1 MKQIFVLTLL
11 ALSQFFLQ
19 PVNAQDRRQGAGGS
33 GQGDMSN
40 FSGTVRGRVID
51 ASSGVPVEYANIVF
65 YRLRDS
71 SLVTGGVTDLKG
83 DFELQKVPGGRYYV
97 EVMFIGYQKLRI
109 DNVMVTPRQPE
120 VAMGEIKLASTSE
133 NLEAVVVTGDK
144 KMIQHNLDKK
154 VYNVGKD
161 VTAEGGTALEI
172 MQNIPSVEVDMEG
185 NVSLRGSQN
194 VTILVDG
201 RPSTFSSIEE
211 IPANIIESVEVV
223 TNPSARYDPDG
234 LSGLINIVLKKKR
247 DPGYHGMA
255 MINAGTGDKY
265 NASLNFNY
273 RQNKFNLFT
282 NISYR
287 QFRMTGSTFT
297 DNVFSNTLNNTYNS
311 QDQNFRREGKFVSIR
326 GGSDYFINSSNTI
339 TLSGGFNTRDFDL
352 WDFAQTD
359 NFSELVP
366 TPTSFFRLNDSDNGF
381 SSFDI
386 SLNYK
391 KNGKKQGQELTADA
405 FYNRNVGSFGS
416 NMNQWWVDNL
426 SPEQFEKTNSDI
438 FGNTITVQTDL
449 IQPIGNGGRIEGGVK
464 GVMRK
469 QDIDYVFSFLN
480 GDWQN
485 DATRSN
491 RFIYNEQLLSAY
503 AIYSNTLGK
512 FSYQG
517 GIRAE
522 QAFTEGE
529 QVVNNTKT
537 PREFFNLFPSAH
549 IKWDINSKNSTQ
561 IAYSKR
567 VSRPN
572 SRVLNPFVNYSDPK
586 NLSMGNPLLNPE
598 FTNSLELSYFY
609 NLPKTKFSATAYYRN
624 TTDIISRYV
633 DRVNNSDTLIS
644 TYLNINK
651 SQNIGLEGVLTQNI
665 TNWWKINGSAG
676 YFATELDA
684 PDLQEAARKGTSWN
698 AKATST
704 WNIGRSLEV
713 QLNGNYRSPMIS
725 AGGTGM
731 RFWESGGGQGKTDE
745 MFWFDIGMRM
755 QVLKKKGTITLR
767 VSDVLKTMNHKA
779 YTYGSNFT
787 SDIERIRESRVIFLG
802 FSYRINE
809 FRQRREKRADDEGSY
824 MDME

>member
-1 MKQIFVLTLL
+1 MKKILFLTLL
-11 ALSQFFLQ
+11 ALSQFNIQ
-19 PVNAQDRRQGAGGS
+19 HANAQSRGQGS
-33 GQGDMSN
+33 GGMGQVDMSS
-40 FSGTVRGRVID
+40 FTGTVRGRVVD
-51 ASSGVPVEYANIVF
+51 ASSGVPVEYANVVF

-71 SLVTGGVTDLKG
+71 LLVTGGVTDLKG
-83 DFELQKVPGGRYYV
+83 EFELLKVPGGRYYV
-97 EVMFIGYQKLRI
+97 EIVFIGYQKLRI

-120 VAMGEIKLASTSE
+120 VALGEIKLASTSE
-133 NLEAVVVTGDK
+133 NIDAVVVTGEK

-154 VYNVGKD
+154 VFNVGKD

-211 IPANIIESVEVV
+211 IPANIVESIEVV

-247 DPGYHGMA
+247 DPGYHGMV
-255 MINAGTGDKY
+255 MLNAGTGDKY

-273 RQNKFNLFT
+273 RQNKFNFFT

-287 QFRMTGSTFT
+287 QFRMTGATFT
-297 DNVFSNTLNNTYNS
+297 DNFFSNSLNNIYNS
-311 QDQNFRREGKFVSIR
+311 QDQDFRRHGKFVSIR

-339 TLSGGFNTRDFDL
+339 TLSGGYNTRDFDS
-352 WDFAQTD
+352 WDLSQTD
-359 NFSELVP
+359 NFSDLVP
-366 TPTSFFRLNDSDNGF
+366 TPTSFFRLNDSENGF

-386 SLNYK
+386 SMNYK
-391 KNGKKQGQELTADA
+391 RVGKKQGQELTADA
-405 FYNRNVGSFGS
+405 FYNSNVGSFGS
-416 NMNQWWVDNL
+416 NMNQWWVNNL

-449 IQPIGNGGRIEGGVK
+449 IQPIGNGGRLETGVK
-464 GVMRK
+464 GVSRV
-469 QDIDYVFSFLN
+469 QDNDYVFSFLN
-480 GDWQN
+480 GTWQN
-485 DATRSN
+485 DANRSN

-517 GIRAE
+517 GLRAE

-537 PREFFNLFPSAH
+537 PREFFNVFPSAH
-549 IKWDINSKNSTQ
+549 VKWDINSRNSTQ

-598 FTNSLELSYFY
+598 FTNSIELSYFY
-609 NLPKTKFSATAYYRN
+609 NLPKTKISATAYYRN
-624 TTDIISRYV
+624 TSDIISRYV
-633 DRVNNSDTLIS
+633 DRVNSSDTLMS
-644 TYLNINK
+644 TFKNINK
-651 SQNIGLEGVLTQNI
+651 SQNIGLEGVITQNI
-665 TNWWKINGSAG
+665 TNWWKVNGSAS

-704 WNIGRSLEV
+704 WNIGRNLEV

-731 RFWESGGGQGKTDE
+731 RFWESGGGQGKTDQ
-745 MFWFDIGMRM
+745 MYWFDIGMRM

-767 VSDVLKTMNHKA
+767 VSDVLKTMTHKA

>member
-1 MKQIFVLTLL
+1 
-11 ALSQFFLQ
+11 
-19 PVNAQDRRQGAGGS
+19 
-33 GQGDMSN
+33 
-40 FSGTVRGRVID
+40 
-51 ASSGVPVEYANIVF
+51 
-65 YRLRDS
+65 
-71 SLVTGGVTDLKG
+71 
-83 DFELQKVPGGRYYV
+83 
-97 EVMFIGYQKLRI
+97 
-109 DNVMVTPRQPE
+109 
-120 VAMGEIKLASTSE
+120 
-133 NLEAVVVTGDK
+133 
-144 KMIQHNLDKK
+144 
-154 VYNVGKD
+154 
-161 VTAEGGTALEI
+161 
-172 MQNIPSVEVDMEG
+172 
-185 NVSLRGSQN
+185 
-194 VTILVDG
+194 
-201 RPSTFSSIEE
+201 
-211 IPANIIESVEVV
+211 
-223 TNPSARYDPDG
+223 
-234 LSGLINIVLKKKR
+234 
-247 DPGYHGMA
+247 
-255 MINAGTGDKY
+255 
-265 NASLNFNY
+265 
-273 RQNKFNLFT
+273 
-282 NISYR
+282 
-287 QFRMTGSTFT
+287 
-297 DNVFSNTLNNTYNS
+297 
-311 QDQNFRREGKFVSIR
+311 
-326 GGSDYFINSSNTI
+326 
-339 TLSGGFNTRDFDL
+339 
-352 WDFAQTD
+352 
-359 NFSELVP
+359 
-366 TPTSFFRLNDSDNGF
+366 
-381 SSFDI
+381 
-386 SLNYK
+386 LNYK